1 METDELIIIQ
11 DMLTELI
18 ETQSQQ
24 LSYFI
29 ETIKLIIMYSG
40 LLIGIFSIYYFF
52 RVVFND

>member
-1 METDELIIIQ
+1 MENDVSIL
-11 DMLTELI
+11 LTELI

-29 ETIKLIIMYSG
+29 ETIKLIIIFAG
-40 LLIGIFSIYYFF
+40 LIIGIFVIYYFF